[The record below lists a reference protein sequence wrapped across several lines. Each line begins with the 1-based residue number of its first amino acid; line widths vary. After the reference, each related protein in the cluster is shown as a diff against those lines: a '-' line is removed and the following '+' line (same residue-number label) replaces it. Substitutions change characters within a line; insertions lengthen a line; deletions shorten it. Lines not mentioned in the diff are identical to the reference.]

1 MARFP
6 SFAVFG
12 FGGDLMLAT
21 RRILFIVPYMPNVI
35 RTRPYN
41 LIRALAGEGHAI
53 TVLTLVQDDA
63 EVADAEALR
72 AEGIRVITRPLSRAH
87 SLMNSAMA
95 PARRE
100 PLQAAYCWQSSLAAD
115 LSALL
120 RDETFDVVH
129 VEHLRGSRYGI
140 LARSTLAAA
149 GRTTPVVWDSVD
161 CISHLFRQASAYGTR
176 WLNRMIARVE
186 LPGTE
191 RFEGRILKH
200 FDMVLT
206 TSPVD
211 RMELIRL
218 ARQQNSAAPS
228 VNVLPNG
235 VDLDTFKPDLAVE
248 RDPATLVLS
257 GKMSYHANVAMA
269 VHLAQEIMP
278 IVWAER
284 PDTRLQIVGKAPTAD
299 VRSLAKDPRII
310 VTGEVPQIQP
320 YLSRA
325 TIAVAPIVYS
335 AGIQNKILEA
345 MACATPVVTTSSA
358 MQGLAAEPG
367 RHLLVGE
374 DKHQVAEAI
383 IGLIN
388 DPVRREEMGQ
398 AGRYFVE
405 ENHNWC
411 SIAGQLSRH
420 YEDLMTYRSEFVAV

>member
-1 MARFP
+1 MAGFP
-6 SFAVFG
+6 PLNFINPWGNV
-12 FGGDLMLAT
+12 MLIA
-21 RRILFIVPYMPNVI
+21 RRILYIVPYMPNGI

-41 LIRALAGEGHAI
+41 LIRALAGRGHEI
-53 TVLTLVQDDA
+53 TILTLVQDDA
-63 EVADAEALR
+63 EMADAEALR
-72 AEGIRVITRPLSRAH
+72 TEGIQVIARPLSRAR
-87 SLMNSAMA
+87 SLLNSAMA

-100 PLQAAYCWQSSLAAD
+100 PLQVAYCWQPSLAAD
-115 LSALL
+115 LTALL
-120 RDETFDVVH
+120 RDETYDIVH

-140 LARSTLAAA
+140 LAKSMLAAA
-149 GRTTPVVWDSVD
+149 GLTAPVVWDSVD
-161 CISHLFRQASAYGTR
+161 CISHLFRQASMHGTG
-176 WLNRMIARVE
+176 WVNRMIARLE

-191 RFEGRILKH
+191 RYEGRILRQ
-200 FDMVLT
+200 FDLILT
-206 TSPVD
+206 TSAVD
-211 RMELIRL
+211 RTELIRL
-218 ARQQNSAAPS
+218 ARQHHSAAPP
-228 VNVLPNG
+228 VHVLPNG
-235 VDLDTFKPDLAVE
+235 VDLDTFRPDPALE
-248 RDPATLVLS
+248 RDPSTLVLS

-269 VHLAQEIMP
+269 VHLANEIMP
-278 IVWAER
+278 IVWADR
-284 PDTRLQIVGKAPTAD
+284 PDVRLQIVGKAPTAE

-310 VTGEVPQIQP
+310 VTGEVPHIQP

-335 AGIQNKILEA
+335 AGIQNKILES